1 MVQTDTLLYFGN
13 GLRLPPIFVLYLE
26 GILAVSFADHEI
38 YGGCVSSM
46 AFDGI
51 VLAAVTA
58 EMQQLVHSRVF
69 KIYQPDRGEIIL
81 HCRQPGVSLPV
92 VLSGDPQ
99 NARVHLALT
108 VPENPLSPPSFCMLL
123 RKYLEGG
130 RIVSVIQPDL
140 ERILEI
146 KIENTA
152 QSGELTHYRL
162 TVEIMGRHSNIILL
176 DSSDTIL
183 DAINRV
189 DSRVNRY
196 REIIPGA
203 KYIPPPDQAKLS
215 PLRLSWQSFLN
226 RLAPASPQAR
236 LSRLVLDNFAGIG
249 PRTAKELVYQ
259 AGYSPDAL
267 REEAN
272 DEGLQALYDQVVAL
286 GKRVEQN
293 AFAPRLL
300 LDGNAQPEDI
310 SAIPLDHLRQ
320 PAQAF
325 ASMSLTAE
333 TYFKQKLARQ
343 KMANWQHSLSR
354 VIDGHQR
361 RVTRKLRA
369 QKTALAE
376 AESADTYRVFGE
388 LLTANLYRVE
398 KGMEAITVTNFY
410 DPDQREISIPL
421 DPRLSPSGN
430 AQAYFRRY
438 NKAKKTKVA
447 GLYQYQ
453 RTLEEE
459 KYLDQ
464 VQATLDLATDL
475 SDILEIKGE
484 LVQEGYMPATRE
496 PRRKR
501 PVTPKPEPLRFR
513 SQDGLWILVGR
524 NNRQNDY
531 VTFRLGRS
539 EDMWLHVKDI
549 PGSHVII
556 KGQGNPIPKQTV
568 EEAAL
573 LAAYYSKA
581 RTGQNV
587 PVDYA
592 FRQHVRKPKGAKPG
606 MVIYDHHNTLF
617 VSPHLEIIK
626 PLLEQQNYSSQ

>member
-1 MVQTDTLLYFGN
+1 
-13 GLRLPPIFVLYLE
+13 
-26 GILAVSFADHEI
+26 
-38 YGGCVSSM
+38 M

-58 EMQQLVHSRVF
+58 EMQQLVNSRIF
-69 KIYQPDRGEIIL
+69 KIYQPDKREIVL
-81 HCRQPGVSLPV
+81 HCRQPGISLPV

-99 NARVHLALT
+99 NARAHLALT

-130 RIVSVIQPDL
+130 RILSVIQPDL

-146 KIENTA
+146 TIENFA
-152 QSGELTHYRL
+152 ERGDLTHYRL
-162 TVEIMGRHSNIILL
+162 IVEIMGRHSNIIIL

-183 DAINRV
+183 DAIYRV

-203 KYIPPPDQAKLS
+203 TYIPPPDQAKLS
-215 PLRLSWQSFLN
+215 PVELNWQGFLN

-259 AGYSPDAL
+259 AGYSPNAL
-267 REEAN
+267 REETN
-272 DEGLQALYDQVVAL
+272 DQGLRALYDRLVTL
-286 GKRVEQN
+286 GKHVEKSE
-293 AFAPRLL
+293 FAPQLL
-300 LDGNAQPEDI
+300 LDSNAQPEGI
-310 SAIPLDHLRQ
+310 SAIPLGHLPQ
-320 PAQAF
+320 PAQPF
-325 ASMSLTAE
+325 ESMSLAAE
-333 TYFKQKLARQ
+333 TYYIRKLANQGLTNRQ
-343 KMANWQHSLSR
+343 HNLSR

-361 RVTRKLRA
+361 RVTRKLEV
-369 QKTALAE
+369 QKAALDE

-388 LLTANLYRVE
+388 LLTANLYKVE
-398 KGMEAITVTNFY
+398 KGMEAINVTNFY
-410 DPDQREISIPL
+410 DPDQSEINIPL

-447 GLYQYQ
+447 GLYQYR
-453 RTLEEE
+453 RTLEEQ

-464 VQATLDLATDL
+464 VQATLDLATDI
-475 SDILEIKGE
+475 SDILEIQRE
-484 LVQEGYMPATRE
+484 LVQEGYMSATKE
-496 PRRKR
+496 LKRKR
-501 PVTPKPEPLRFR
+501 LVPSKPEPLRFQ
-513 SQDGLWILVGR
+513 SQDSLEILVGR

-556 KGQGNPIPKQTV
+556 KSQGKPIPKRTL

-587 PVDYA
+587 PVDYT
-592 FRQHVRKPKGAKPG
+592 FRKYVRKPKGAKPG

-617 VSPHLEIIK
+617 VSPQLEIIK
-626 PLLEQQNYSSQ
+626 PLLEQHESLPR

>member
-1 MVQTDTLLYFGN
+1 M
-13 GLRLPPIFVLYLE
+13 I
-26 GILAVSFADHEI
+26 S
-38 YGGCVSSM
+38 GGCVSSM

-58 EMQQLVHSRVF
+58 EMQQLVNSRIF
-69 KIYQPDRGEIIL
+69 KIYQPDKGEIVL
-81 HCRQPGVSLPV
+81 HCRQPGFSLPV
-92 VLSGDPQ
+92 ILSGDPQ
-99 NARVHLALT
+99 NPRAYLAKT

-130 RIVSVIQPDL
+130 RITSVVQPDL

-146 KIENTA
+146 TIENF
-152 QSGELTHYRL
+152 SDRGELTHYRL
-162 TVEIMGRHSNIILL
+162 IVEIMGRHSNIVLL
-176 DSSDTIL
+176 NRSDTIL
-183 DAINRV
+183 DAIHRV

-203 KYIPPPDQAKLS
+203 TYIPPPDQAKLS
-215 PLRLSWQSFLN
+215 PLGLSWQGFLD

-259 AGYSPDAL
+259 AGYSPTAL
-267 REEAN
+267 RQEI
-272 DEGLQALYDQVVAL
+272 DDQGLRALYDQLVTL
-286 GKRVEQN
+286 GKIIEETR
-293 AFAPRLL
+293 FAPRVL
-300 LDGNAQPEDI
+300 LDDNTQPEGI
-310 SAIPLDHLRQ
+310 SAIPLDHL
-320 PAQAF
+320 PLLAQTF
-325 ASMSLTAE
+325 ESMSLAAE
-333 TYFKQKLARQ
+333 TYYKKKLAKQK
-343 KMANWQHSLSR
+343 MTSWQNNLSR
-354 VIDGHQR
+354 VVDGHQR
-361 RVTRKLRA
+361 RVTKKLQA
-369 QKTALAE
+369 QKAALEE

-398 KGMEAITVTNFY
+398 KGMEAISVTNFY
-410 DPDQREISIPL
+410 DPNQSKISITL

-447 GLYQYQ
+447 GLYQYH
-453 RTLEEE
+453 RTLQEQ

-464 VQATLDLATDL
+464 VQATLELATDL
-475 SDILEIKGE
+475 SDIKEIQRE
-484 LVQEGYMPATRE
+484 LIQEGYMRATKE
-496 PRRKR
+496 PRRKH
-501 PVTPKPEPLRFR
+501 PATPKPEPLRFR
-513 SQDGLWILVGR
+513 SQDGLEILVGR

-531 VTFRLGRS
+531 VTFKLGRS
-539 EDMWLHVKDI
+539 EDIWLHVKDI
-549 PGSHVII
+549 PGSHVIV
-556 KGQGNPIPKQTV
+556 KGKGDPIPEKTL

-587 PVDYA
+587 SVDYT
-592 FRQHVRKPKGAKPG
+592 FRKHVRKPKGAKPG

-617 VSPHLEIIK
+617 VTPHLDVIG
-626 PLLEQQNYSSQ
+626 PLLEQKEHISQ